1 MPLASTTP
9 STTFES
15 SASWYGGRKAVRYR
29 QRVNCTDGA
38 LQIPLGF
45 NVPARS
51 RVVHLHMRNVAN
63 ATVGGS
69 AAGANADG
77 IALYMGIA
85 SAATVTAAIT
95 AVPVTA
101 TIKAAVG
108 TVGNTSGYVIGVIG
122 TGTTESNG
130 VYRGV
135 PLLSRL
141 NTNAPPAIAENTN
154 TVEAYLALVAAQ
166 ISSGSIAV
174 NATSTNAGYNFGTSG
189 AATATNT
196 KAQVDVV
203 LYVETLDDYPT

>member
-1 MPLASTTP
+1 MSAPSTTP

-15 SASWYGGRKAVRYR
+15 SAAWYGGRKAIRYR

-45 NVPARS
+45 NVPAYG
-51 RVVHLHMRNVAN
+51 RVVGLHMRNVAN

-77 IALYMGIA
+77 IALAMVIA
-85 SAATVTAAIT
+85 SAATATAAVTAI
-95 AVPVTA
+95 PVTA

-108 TVGNTSGYVIGVIG
+108 TVGNTSGFVIGVIG

-135 PLLSRL
+135 PLLTRI
-141 NTNAPPAIAENTN
+141 NTNAPAAIAENPFST
-154 TVEAYLALVAAQ
+154 EAYLALVAAQ
-166 ISSGSIAV
+166 ISGGSIAV
-174 NATSTNAGYNFGTSG
+174 NSTSTNAGYNFGTAG

-196 KAQVDVV
+196 KAQVDVT
-203 LYVETLDDYPT
+203 LYVETYADYPS